1 MIRFILNKFFY
12 GILTLYGVV
21 TVIFLL
27 FNVLPGDPAR
37 MMLDQRED
45 SEQLLNIRKKYG
57 FDKSLTTQYFY
68 YLNDLSPLS
77 LHSKNIGDYTFLSE
91 GKYSYQTLFSI
102 GRSTI
107 VLKYPYLR
115 ESFQKNGKK
124 VSEVIS
130 ETLPNTAILALLA
143 ISIAIIFGIIFGILS
158 AVYKDTLLDR
168 VIAIIST
175 FGMSIPSFFSAILF
189 AWLFGFVLKEYTG
202 LEMTGSFYVVDDFG
216 EDIYIQWKNLI
227 LPALVLGIRPLAVV
241 IQLMRNS
248 LLDVLSQDYIR
259 TAKAKGLNTYKIIKN
274 HALKNALNP
283 VVTAVSGWFASM
295 LAGAVFVE
303 YIFNW
308 NGLGKEIV
316 TALNTLELYP
326 NPTTS
331 TITIITR
338 TNKHSISN
346 IGFFAFCQYLLDNS
360 CYICIPESICN
371 KPDANSLISSRI
383 TELVALVA
391 WVASVCIGLL
401 LLCIACIGCMG

>member
-1 MIRFILNKFFY
+1 MIRFILNKLFY

-77 LHSKNIGDYTFLSE
+77 LHSKNTGDYTFLSE

-130 ETLPNTAILALLA
+130 ETLPNTAILALFA

-248 LLDVLSQDYIR
+248 LLDVLSLDYIR

-283 VVTAVSGWFASM
+283 VITAVSGWFASM

-316 TALNTLELYP
+316 TALNTLDLP
-326 NPTTS
+326 IIMGSVLVIATLFIIINILVD
-331 TITIITR
+331 ITY
-338 TNKHSISN
+338 SW
-346 IGFFAFCQYLLDNS
+346 LD
-360 CYICIPESICN
+360 P
-371 KPDANSLISSRI
+371 RI
-383 TELVALVA
+383 RL
-391 WVASVCIGLL
+391 
-401 LLCIACIGCMG
+401 